1 MSEAA
6 KTARNAMK
14 DKAKRLTST
23 DPHTK
28 VDSSTW
34 TPAEAENAGVKTGA
48 RPLVKRL
55 YKKGGKVVGKAEGAK
70 AKFRADRKPRKA
82 GGRAEHKAPWV
93 DDLINR
99 DVRMAND
106 VREGV
111 KHEGAFKKGGK
122 INKADGGKTLSPYG
136 EKVKRLAEIKKL
148 QLQSNPKTT
157 DKNQWGDWH
166 QERSRLESDIM
177 DANRRMGP
185 TRKEGGRAHK
195 FGGGMIANNPVS
207 NEDMSMGRA
216 SGMMVKKGGRVHR
229 EAGGPSTY
237 GDAPSSDPIGDMIK
251 ANPMPKKTFP
261 SKSSALP
268 SNFKGISDAERAANA
283 AAFDKQQQEYQ
294 RSLPQNQKRGGKTKA
309 DGHKVDWLKRAT
321 GGKAEH
327 SDEAQDKK
335 LMHKILKEKA
345 FKAKGGEAMH
355 HEDCSC
361 KMCSGGR
368 MGKYSA
374 GGIFSGDSKQKV
386 PGAVGGRKA
395 KADGGGLYANIHA
408 KQGRIAHG
416 SKEHMRK
423 PGSKGAPTA
432 DAFKQSAKTARAEG
446 GRLHREGGGRD
457 VDDSMPMA
465 KYSLLG
471 GWSDLNKATPDQIAA
486 MKPQDRQMAL
496 AAQGPSRGVMPAAKP
511 RMAAK
516 PSYPMQGDG
525 TPDRGMMD
533 PAQRAA
539 MAQQNAPKATAWDS
553 SEAARMAQ
561 ANQTLAAHP
570 EMNRAPIDAKLNPG
584 GYYSP
589 SREPTGFGALDK
601 KAEMLGNAIGN
612 VGSFYGNSDP
622 AAMYNRG
629 GRAAHAAGGKAKGK
643 TNINIIIGR
652 GQPQG
657 PTGMMGGAPMPNA
670 PVSPRTPPMPPQGM
684 PPQGA
689 PQGMPMPPQG
699 MPPQGMPMGRKSGG
713 RAYPID
719 TGSGGA
725 NARLEKIDAYGLK
738 PPKGRK

>member
-34 TPAEAENAGVKTGA
+34 TPPEAENAGVKTGA

-106 VREGV
+106 EREGV
-111 KHEGAFKKGGK
+111 KHEGGFKKGGK
-122 INKADGGKTLSPYG
+122 IHKEGGG
-136 EKVKRLAEIKKL
+136 IAARLANSDMRQAKRDADEATQSGYGAISNNDRGAGITSNGQMTTAYKK
-148 QLQSNPKTT
+148 
-157 DKNQWGDWH
+157 
-166 QERSRLESDIM
+166 
-177 DANRRMGP
+177 
-185 TRKEGGRAHK
+185 GGRAHK

-207 NEDMSMGRA
+207 NEDMSMSRA

-368 MGKYSA
+368 MGKYSG
-374 GGIFSGDSKQKV
+374 GGIFSGDSKKKV

-395 KADGGGLYANIHA
+395 RASGGANMSDDGA
-408 KQGRIAHG
+408 
-416 SKEHMRK
+416 
-423 PGSKGAPTA
+423 
-432 DAFKQSAKTARAEG
+432 
-446 GRLHREGGGRD
+446 
-457 VDDSMPMA
+457 MPMA
-465 KYSLLG
+465 SYNFLT
-471 GWSDLNKATPDQIAA
+471 GWNNLDKATPDQIAA
-486 MKPQDRQMAL
+486 MKPADRQMAL
-496 AAQGPSRGVMPAAKP
+496 AAQGPSRGVMPAHRAAAP
-511 RMAAK
+511 R
-516 PSYPMQGDG
+516 PMIGSGRGVSGPTADQMNPPTRMGG
-525 TPDRGMMD
+525 TPATGTMAPRTQNYSMPGVHMGGPGE
-533 PAQRAA
+533 PAIVFGSSKADQDYNLAG
-539 MAQQNAPKATAWDS
+539 NAD
-553 SEAARMAQ
+553 
-561 ANQTLAAHP
+561 
-570 EMNRAPIDAKLNPG
+570 LNPG
-584 GYYSP
+584 FNGP
-589 SREPTGFGALDK
+589 SVD
-601 KAEMLGNAIGN
+601 EMRQ
-612 VGSFYGNSDP
+612 SD
-622 AAMYNRG
+622 ARG
-629 GRAAHAAGGKAKGK
+629 GRTAHAAGGKAKGK

-719 TGSGGA
+719 TGAGGA
-725 NARLEKIDAYGLK
+725 NARLEKINAYGLK

>member
-34 TPAEAENAGVKTGA
+34 TPPEAENAGVKTGA

-55 YKKGGKVVGKAEGAK
+55 YKKGGRVVGKAEGAK

-111 KHEGAFKKGGK
+111 KHEGGFKKGGK
-122 INKADGGKTLSPYG
+122 IHKEGGGSLKTETIRYPVG
-136 EKVKRLAEIKKL
+136 ERPKGIGWSLKSAGEQTGKDHSVWTRNYKNVPKPSFENSGNDQIGKK
-148 QLQSNPKTT
+148 S
-157 DKNQWGDWH
+157 
-166 QERSRLESDIM
+166 
-177 DANRRMGP
+177 
-185 TRKEGGRAHK
+185 GGRAHK

-207 NEDMSMGRA
+207 NEDMSMSRA

-335 LMHKILKEKA
+335 LMHKVLKEDA
-345 FKAKGGEAMH
+345 FKRPAKASGGLMGRYIRGASMDAANSGYKEGLDTGSSITNLAHKTMFPDAPRKTTNRLQGIRTAVAKMGGPGSDDIKVPATDDGMKKGGRTMHHKDCTCKMCGGGRAMKYGGGGVFSGNSKEKIPGATGGRTAHAKGGKAGKTTINIVM
-355 HEDCSC
+355 
-361 KMCSGGR
+361 GG
-368 MGKYSA
+368 
-374 GGIFSGDSKQKV
+374 
-386 PGAVGGRKA
+386 
-395 KADGGGLYANIHA
+395 
-408 KQGRIAHG
+408 HG
-416 SKEHMRK
+416 QQ
-423 PGSKGAPTA
+423 PQNYPNAP
-432 DAFKQSAKTARAEG
+432 
-446 GRLHREGGGRD
+446 
-457 VDDSMPMA
+457 
-465 KYSLLG
+465 
-471 GWSDLNKATPDQIAA
+471 
-486 MKPQDRQMAL
+486 
-496 AAQGPSRGVMPAAKP
+496 VMPP
-511 RMAAK
+511 R
-516 PSYPMQGDG
+516 P
-525 TPDRGMMD
+525 
-533 PAQRAA
+533 PAGV
-539 MAQQNAPKATAWDS
+539 PVPPPATA
-553 SEAARMAQ
+553 
-561 ANQTLAAHP
+561 
-570 EMNRAPIDAKLNPG
+570 
-584 GYYSP
+584 
-589 SREPTGFGALDK
+589 
-601 KAEMLGNAIGN
+601 
-612 VGSFYGNSDP
+612 
-622 AAMYNRG
+622 
-629 GRAAHAAGGKAKGK
+629 
-643 TNINIIIGR
+643 
-652 GQPQG
+652 
-657 PTGMMGGAPMPNA
+657 GGAPM
-670 PVSPRTPPMPPQGM
+670 MPPQGM
-684 PPQGA
+684 PPQ
-689 PQGMPMPPQG
+689 MPPQG
-699 MPPQGMPMGRKSGG
+699 GDMPMPRKSGG
-713 RAYPID
+713 RIGKLGGGSLGSQMGSAGNGMGRGAMLGAGAGGMPNTNGPRGGNPTPPLFGGGNVQPTGPMTGMGYAKMMQTMNGQGVPFPSAQGGQNVPPPPPPFFGQGGQGGNPPPVQGYAAPPNMMPRKSGGRTNYPID
-719 TGSGGA
+719 TGAGGA

-738 PPKGRK
+738 PSKRK